1 MKTFDSVS
9 NEVSIGGIDDGE
21 KTRTEP
27 ERLPALSRLLS
38 LIFRA
43 HDRDDSCRGG
53 SAEPPVPTL
62 ESIERELQAISDR
75 ASAALK
81 NSAPGASGA
90 PSLSSLQTRMPD
102 RRELLRE
109 KREEAR
115 RAMEQ
120 DIVHLHRQLG
130 TGITPDRMERLS
142 RVLAAHAPLPGDF
155 PGARFRDRIEME
167 VLRHLY
173 ARSGETAWSHLGDL
187 LARTGLAWPPP
198 DGLPLRI
205 SVEELQRR
213 REIHNAGI
221 RREFM
226 LTPASQAALLI
237 HGTID
242 VWRYGYPARSSY
254 LWLQTALRAVAAALR
269 AEAFAAAVELWLWR
283 SADLEKEILE
293 CVSVNL
299 GDSWRILEG
308 GAAHAASGSVEVLA
322 RVDEICRTS
331 IPQIVWKHAAK
342 KLGGAWLSWPHTE
355 TADSEGSGR
364 VDPVCGMT
372 LPAGEEGERF
382 ERDGQVFHFCHA
394 SCRDEFEQSGSVGK
408 MMHLHQGPTGPAL

>member
-1 MKTFDSVS
+1 MKMVDPIS
-9 NEVSIGGIDDGE
+9 NGFSLEVTED
-21 KTRTEP
+21 KMKPRTVP
-27 ERLPALSRLLS
+27 ERRPALSRLLS

-43 HDRDDSCRGG
+43 RDRDDSRKRVNF
-53 SAEPPVPTL
+53 EPPVPTL
-62 ESIERELQAISDR
+62 ESIERELQAIADH
-75 ASAALK
+75 ASAGLK
-81 NSAPGASGA
+81 DSAPGGSRD
-90 PSLSSLQTRMPD
+90 PSLSSLRTRMPD

-109 KREEAR
+109 EREVAR

-130 TGITPDRMERLS
+130 TGITPERMERLS
-142 RVLAAHAPLPGDF
+142 RVLAAHAPLSGDF

-205 SVEELQRR
+205 SGEELQRR

-221 RREFM
+221 RREFI
-226 LTPASQAALLI
+226 LTPASHAALLI
-237 HGTID
+237 HGTVD

-283 SADLEKEILE
+283 PADLEKEILE

-299 GDSWRILEG
+299 GDSWRILER
-308 GAAHAASGSVEVLA
+308 GAAQAASAGAEALV
-322 RVDEICRTS
+322 RVDEICKTL

-342 KLGGAWLSWPHTE
+342 KLGDTWQSWPQSE
-355 TADSEGSGR
+355 TADSERSGR

-382 ERDGQVFHFCHA
+382 ERNGQVFYFCHA
-394 SCRDEFEQSGSVGK
+394 SCRSEFEQSGAAK
-408 MMHLHQGPTGPAL
+408 MMHLHQRRTGPAL